1 MAELR
6 NMAGVRRFRKT
17 VSAVPSLFTTG
28 NIFCGFYSVM
38 ESLAGAQSLAL
49 GDAARA
55 AEHFDR
61 AAINIGLSVLFDF
74 LDGRIAR
81 MTGAT
86 SEFGLELDSLADV
99 LSFGVAPAL
108 LAYCWGYGLPELHK
122 VAWAVSFIFVVC
134 GALRL
139 ARFNVQ
145 SRQPNPK
152 LPPKDPAEKK
162 AFVGMPTPA
171 SASLIAS
178 IVHFWPTPISHTEP
192 VRVPGTSHSLDYRAL
207 AVMLLMVVACLS
219 FLMVSTIRYSS
230 LKGFG
235 ARTYG
240 PRVLIIGL
248 ALMVLL
254 VWFYSR
260 WTLLIFSSI
269 YASHGVLG
277 KFLSA
282 LRAARRQ
289 SPAERATPEPDKPA
303 P

>member
-1 MAELR
+1 MAEMR
-6 NMAGVRRFRKT
+6 NMAGARRFRKT

-49 GDAARA
+49 GDAAKA

-99 LSFGVAPAL
+99 LSFGIAPAL
-108 LAYCWGYGLPELHK
+108 LAYCWGYGHGLPELHK
-122 VAWAVSFIFVVC
+122 MAWAVSFLFVVC

-145 SRQPNPK
+145 SRQLNPK

-192 VRVPGTSHSLDYRAL
+192 LSIPGIGHSLDHRAM
-207 AVMLLMVVACLS
+207 AIALLMLVACLS

-240 PRVLIIGL
+240 PRALIIGL

-260 WTLLIFSSI
+260 WTLLLLSGI

-277 KFLSA
+277 RFWSA

-289 SPAERATPEPDKPA
+289 SPAERASPEPDKT
-303 P
+303 